1 MEDPVIQGVNGVAN
15 GTPAVPTPS
24 AVEPQAVVKYLT
36 SVLEVT
42 LGASEAELSASGSL
56 LNEDSLQ
63 ETISRCQRFALEPQV
78 ALYVLK
84 QTSNAQ
90 PNGQTD
96 GDSPHFHDTYL
107 LSSEVLYSART
118 TGCVAFLKRPAPISP
133 DAPISR
139 QVSVVNLPMPGSLG
153 VSDTG
158 ATVSPY
164 ESLHSLVRGALT
176 PFFEAAARGAE
187 PANDRLR
194 GDGESKTGVSG
205 ARRKLADLE
214 VSLQNLQQNIEV
226 EAPRLQIHEAV
237 QAQLDEANGN
247 WQTAAMHIPDAA
259 VSDSMLL
266 NKLQN
271 MANDWIKQIRD
282 FTRIADE
289 RPVGTTTQEKNF
301 WLAMETALDGIETQ
315 LTSGGIQLTMK
326 ILEKAKRHGITAS
339 FSSDTKLKE
348 TKDKVQK
355 YNTLFHGFPIEEM
368 LSATSIEK
376 LRDALDDVFTHL
388 NKKLRVCP
396 YPVKRAL
403 PLVEAIS
410 ADLDT
415 RLHDLLHGRTL
426 MHYTY
431 DEFVKLVDQ
440 VGEVWAFWD
449 EDVKEFTNVAREVTR
464 RRNDKFIPTKIT

>member
-1 MEDPVIQGVNGVAN
+1 MEDPMIQGVNGVAN
-15 GTPAVPTPS
+15 GAPAAPTPT

-42 LGASEAELSASGSL
+42 LGASERELSAPGSL

-84 QTSNAQ
+84 QTATAQ
-90 PNGQTD
+90 PNGQMD
-96 GDSPHFHDTYL
+96 GGSPPIEETYL

-187 PANDRLR
+187 PASDRLR

-449 EDVKEFTNVAREVTR
+449 EDVKEF
-464 RRNDKFIPTKIT
+464 